1 METLLLPI
9 LLFAAFYFILIRPQQ
24 KQRREIARVQS
35 TLAPGTK
42 VMTGSGL
49 IATIVAVDD
58 DEVVLEVSPG
68 VTNRYVRRAIM
79 RVVPDP
85 TEAADTDEPG
95 SEDGLTG
102 GVAKPVTDD
111 IASQPVTDRTNRND
125 GPGTSP

>member
-1 METLLLPI
+1 METLLLPL

-85 TEAADTDEPG
+85 TEAADADEPG

>member
-85 TEAADTDEPG
+85 TEAADADEPG